1 MLNFRR
7 KRPIGTRLQALLLFG
22 GVRGPRSYALTC
34 FYGNAPYGNLFRDTQ
49 LLLIVFSSLVD
60 TLISKMLVRSIRRK
74 LNKIEGDKFVPIIPL
89 PVMVEEGCDGCM
101 AKLIQLE
108 ERILGW
114 LVLDREEV
122 SNWDLR
128 DERDREIEEVTSQI
142 NHLEKDHKKK

>member
-1 MLNFRR
+1 
-7 KRPIGTRLQALLLFG
+7 
-22 GVRGPRSYALTC
+22 
-34 FYGNAPYGNLFRDTQ
+34 
-49 LLLIVFSSLVD
+49 
-60 TLISKMLVRSIRRK
+60 
-74 LNKIEGDKFVPIIPL
+74 
-89 PVMVEEGCDGCM
+89 MVEEGCDGCM